1 MSCYGLVRISTLG
14 QIDNTSIDFQTDKIK
29 GYSNLHDLELKET
42 FVDVISGESSNRDGI
57 DKITELI
64 KQGEC
69 KTIIVWNISRLFRSM
84 VLFANFYQLCNDY
97 DCEIIS
103 VSEGIKSKSKTGEM
117 LCSVLIGIAS
127 FERRVITE
135 RMMSGKYQLANQGKK
150 CSGKIPY
157 GYKRDRVGEFVVD
170 EDESKVV
177 KYIFKKVNLYSKMKH
192 ITKTKKTQRLLKLLK
207 SRGFDYRGKDFRWW
221 NIRDIINNRFY
232 IGELKWADIK
242 TNHIYPS
249 LISKRLFNQIQ
260 MSY

>member
-1 MSCYGLVRISTLG
+1 
-14 QIDNTSIDFQTDKIK
+14 
-29 GYSNLHDLELKET
+29 
-42 FVDVISGESSNRDGI
+42 
-57 DKITELI
+57 
-64 KQGEC
+64 
-69 KTIIVWNISRLFRSM
+69 M

-127 FERRVITE
+127 FEKRVITE

-177 KYIFKKVNLYSKMKH
+177 KYIFKKVNLFSKMKH

-260 MSY
+260 MS

>member
-1 MSCYGLVRISTLG
+1 MNCYGLVRISTTG
-14 QIDNTSIDFQTDKIK
+14 QIDNTSVEFQSEKIQ
-29 GYSNLHDLELKET
+29 GYSKLHDLELKET
-42 FVDVISGESSNRDGI
+42 FVDVISGASSNRNGI

-64 KQGEC
+64 KSGDC

-127 FERRVITE
+127 FEKRVITE
-135 RMMSGKYQLANQGKK
+135 RMLSGKYHLANQGKK

-157 GYKRDRVGEFVVD
+157 GYKRDRDGELVVD
-170 EDESKVV
+170 ENESKVV
-177 KYIFKKVNLYSKMKH
+177 KYIFKKVNQFSKLNG
-192 ITKTKKTQRLLKLLK
+192 ITKTKRTQRLLKLLK
-207 SRGFDYRGKDFRWW
+207 SRGFDYRGKDFKWW
-221 NIRDIINNRFY
+221 NIRDIINNKFY
-232 IGELKWADIK
+232 IGELKWSDVK
-242 TNHIYPS
+242 TKHIYPS
-249 LISKRLFNQIQ
+249 LVSKRMFNQIQ

>member
-42 FVDVISGESSNRDGI
+42 FVDVISGASSNRDGI
-57 DKITELI
+57 DKITDLI
-64 KQGEC
+64 KQGDC

-127 FERRVITE
+127 FEKRVITE

-177 KYIFKKVNLYSKMKH
+177 KYIFKKVNLFSKMKH
-192 ITKTKKTQRLLKLLK
+192 ITKTKRTQRLLKLLK

-221 NIRDIINNRFY
+221 NIIDIISNRFY
-232 IGELKWADIK
+232 IGELKCADIK

-260 MSY
+260 MS